1 MFTAREVFQVI
12 FWREVVDV
20 RDEYGLEVDGGYGY
34 AQDVFDANPEW
45 LDDKVNFIQASDT
58 GRILIV
64 LV

>member
-20 RDEYGLEVDGGYGY
+20 RDKYGLEVDGGYGQ
-34 AQDVFDANPEW
+34 AKDVFDANPEW

-64 LV
+64 LR